1 MIWGILRYCHEDMN
15 NNSKYEIFHP
25 ALNSHLIFLTIANL
39 FDGLAKEETFVEI
52 ILKPIHKKPI
62 TTVKQQK
69 IK

>member
-1 MIWGILRYCHEDMN
+1 MID
-15 NNSKYEIFHP
+15 NSKYEILQP
-25 ALNSHLIFLTIANL
+25 ALNFHFIFLTMANL

-69 IK
+69 IN

>member
-1 MIWGILRYCHEDMN
+1 MN
-15 NNSKYEIFHP
+15 NNSRYEIFDP
-25 ALNSHLIFLTIANL
+25 PLNFHLIFLTIANL